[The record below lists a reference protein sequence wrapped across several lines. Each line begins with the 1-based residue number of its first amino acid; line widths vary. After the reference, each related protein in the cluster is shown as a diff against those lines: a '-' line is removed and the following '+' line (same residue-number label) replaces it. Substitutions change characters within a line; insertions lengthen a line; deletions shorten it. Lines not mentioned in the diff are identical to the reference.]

1 MHGWMPSPTQKE
13 RVLYGFLENF
23 SIDLEFN
30 SLERDK
36 CVYTVYQ
43 KGRCKDMKKQ
53 AIAYFLLLLIGAQL
67 LVQFGYMKAD
77 AKGSTV
83 IPKEAVRLR
92 ILANS
97 DSDKDQALKRKV
109 RDEVKAQ
116 IDGWV
121 ADLKSF
127 EDARRVIQSHI
138 PEIEKTV
145 EKTLKREG
153 SKESF
158 QVTFGKNIKFP
169 TKVYGNFI
177 YPAGEYEAVLIS
189 IGKGEGANWWCV
201 LFPPMCF
208 LDFSSGSAV
217 KKEEQVVKAE
227 SIDEEEQSV
236 ETKEEK
242 EEVSKKQDKE
252 FVTKQKLEQESSTKG
267 VASKIQA
274 TVKESNEKVVQ
285 EKGAKQEGKQPV
297 EKKQK
302 IETVEVEE
310 QEEPEVKL
318 FIVEAFS
325 SLFSK

>member
-1 MHGWMPSPTQKE
+1 
-13 RVLYGFLENF
+13 
-23 SIDLEFN
+23 
-30 SLERDK
+30 
-36 CVYTVYQ
+36 
-43 KGRCKDMKKQ
+43 MKKQ

-67 LVQFGYMKAD
+67 LVQFGYMKVD
-77 AKGSTV
+77 AKGKTV

-97 DSDKDQALKRKV
+97 DSKEDQALKRKV
-109 RDEVKAQ
+109 RDEVKTQ

-145 EKTLKREG
+145 ANTLKREG

-158 QVTFGKNIKFP
+158 QVTFSKNIKFP

-217 KKEEQVVKAE
+217 KKEEHVVKAE
-227 SIDEEEQSV
+227 SMDEEEQLV
-236 ETKEEK
+236 KIQGEK
-242 EEVSKKQDKE
+242 EEVSEKQNQD
-252 FVTKQKLEQESSTKG
+252 VLLKQKKGQET
-267 VASKIQA
+267 SKKEVISKVQT
-274 TVKESNEKVVQ
+274 TVKETNEKIAQ
-285 EKGAKQEGKQPV
+285 EKSVKQEEKQPV
-297 EKKQK
+297 EKIEKPLEKKQK
-302 IETVEVEE
+302 QTIETVETEE
-310 QEEPEVKL
+310 QEEKSKVKL
-318 FIVEAFS
+318 FIVEAFK